1 MNQGW
6 KLAAPIALA
15 AAAVFST
22 GAVAAEAYPDKPVR
36 IIVPFST
43 GGGTDIQGR
52 LLAGKMQ
59 QNTGK
64 TFIIDNRTGAGGL
77 IGAQITVESA
87 NDGYTLLFTTAT
99 LAVNTT
105 LQAKRMK
112 FSATTDLDPITWI
125 SSSPLVLGVHPS
137 VPVKSAKELIEMV
150 KQRPGV
156 FNVAGNTPGS
166 TSHLAAELLK
176 QAAGLKYAV
185 ILYRGGGPATLAAAT
200 GEVDF
205 IFTTAPS
212 IQPHIRANRL
222 KALAVT
228 TPKPSSGFPGV
239 PTLNTIYPTMEIDN
253 WYAMFF
259 PKGTSSD
266 KVDYINREAK
276 KALNADDVKAFYDRE
291 GLIAV
296 GSTPAEL
303 ATKLNKEIKLYADI
317 IKKGGIK
324 M

>member
-1 MNQGW
+1 M
-6 KLAAPIALA
+6 KFSKIRRTVLLVLAGV
-15 AAAVFST
+15 AAV
-22 GAVAAEAYPDKPVR
+22 VAGPAAGEYPDRPVR

-43 GGGTDIQGR
+43 GGGTDIQAR

-59 QNTGK
+59 QSTGK

-77 IGAQITVESA
+77 IGAQITVESP
-87 NDGYTLLFTTAT
+87 NDGYTVLFTTAT

-105 LQAKRMK
+105 LQAKRMQ
-112 FSATTDLDPITWI
+112 FSATNDLEPVSWI

-137 VPVKSAKELIEMV
+137 VPVNNVKELVEMV
-150 KQRPGV
+150 KKQPGV
-156 FNVAGNTPGS
+156 FNAAGNTPGS

-176 QAAGLKYAV
+176 QVAGLQYSIV
-185 ILYRGGGPATLAAAT
+185 LYRGGGPATLAAAT

-212 IQPHIRANRL
+212 IQPHIRAGRL

-228 TPKPSSGFPGV
+228 TAKPSSGFPGV
-239 PTLNTIYPTMEIDN
+239 PTMNTIYPKMEIDN
-253 WYAMFF
+253 WYAAFL
-259 PKGTSSD
+259 PKGTSKD
-266 KVDYINREAK
+266 IITYVNAEAK
-276 KALNADDVKAFYDRE
+276 KALNADDVQQFYNRE

-296 GSTPAEL
+296 GSTPEEL
-303 ATKLNKEIKLYADI
+303 DKKLRKEIELYADI

>member
-1 MNQGW
+1 M
-6 KLAAPIALA
+6 KLSKIRR
-15 AAAVFST
+15 AAVVVLA
-22 GAVAAEAYPDKPVR
+22 GAAVAVAGPAAGAYPERPVR
-36 IIVPFST
+36 LIVPFST

-59 QNTGK
+59 QSTGK

-77 IGAQITVESA
+77 IGAQITVESP

-105 LQAKRMK
+105 LQAKRME
-112 FSATTDLDPITWI
+112 FSATNDLVPITWI

-137 VPVKSAKELIEMV
+137 VPVNNAKELIEMV
-150 KQRPGV
+150 KKQPGV
-156 FNVAGNTPGS
+156 FNAAGNTPGS

-176 QAAGLKYAV
+176 QVAGLKYSIV
-185 ILYRGGGPATLAAAT
+185 LYRGGGPATLAAAT

-228 TPKPSSGFPGV
+228 TPKPSAGFPGV
-239 PTLNTIYPTMEIDN
+239 PTLNSIYPTMEIDN

-259 PKGTSSD
+259 PKGTP
-266 KVDYINREAK
+266 KEMIMYINAEAK
-276 KALNADDVKAFYDRE
+276 KALNAPDVKSFYDRE

-296 GSTPAEL
+296 GSTPEEL
-303 ATKLNKEIKLYADI
+303 AQKLRKEIGLYADI